1 MYDQLFLDLIYLRPF
16 WKAYPLSP
24 TESTTTPQTGEDAQ
38 LSTETGAAELI
49 HASEQDQNSASE
61 NPAALAHDH
70 DHDHDH
76 DHAHEH
82 GPTLNPECT
91 RQVDVEVSADEVSQ
105 AFAKIVK
112 QYRRMARIPGFRAGK
127 VPESVIR
134 RKFADQIQQDV
145 LEQILPPHFRAEIE
159 KQAVQPV
166 SQPQVTSMHLVDGE
180 PMRFQAAFE
189 VLPAIDVTGYDQVKV
204 DRPETSLEDAEFE
217 AELAQ
222 VRESHA
228 IMEPVEEDRPLV
240 DGDFAQIR
248 FTGLVHSVDGSAENE
263 AAKPIEGDDAIVEIG
278 GPNTVEAFTDALRG
292 AKVGQQMQF
301 EVSYPQDFT
310 EKGLAGKSVAYDVEV
325 KGIRKKILPELDDT
339 FAKQMG
345 EYDTID
351 QFKEK
356 LREHMANEKRR
367 HLESEAKDKLIGSFV
382 ERFQF
387 PVPESLL
394 QRQIDARLD
403 RGLRALAAQGMTTE
417 QMRNLDF
424 TRLRTAQRDSAL
436 NELRGSLILDRIAA
450 VENIEVADEEM
461 ETQLQLLA
469 YQAREPLEILRKRLT
484 EDGGLT
490 RIREQLRR
498 EKTVNQLFDRLAA

>member
-1 MYDQLFLDLIYLRPF
+1 
-16 WKAYPLSP
+16 
-24 TESTTTPQTGEDAQ
+24 
-38 LSTETGAAELI
+38 
-49 HASEQDQNSASE
+49 
-61 NPAALAHDH
+61 
-70 DHDHDH
+70 
-76 DHAHEH
+76 
-82 GPTLNPECT
+82 
-91 RQVDVEVSADEVSQ
+91 
-105 AFAKIVK
+105 
-112 QYRRMARIPGFRAGK
+112 ARIPGFRAGK

-145 LEQILPPHFRAEIE
+145 LEQILPPHFRAAIE
-159 KQAVQPV
+159 KQAIQPV
-166 SQPQVTSMHLVDGE
+166 SQPQVTSLHLVDGE

-189 VLPAIDVTGYDQVKV
+189 VLPTIDITGYDQVKV
-204 DRPETSLEDAEFE
+204 DRPDASLEDAEFE
-217 AELAQ
+217 AELAHL
-222 VRESHA
+222 RESHA
-228 IMEPVEEDRPLV
+228 IMEPVEEDRPIV

-248 FTGLVHSVDGSAENE
+248 FTGLVHSGDGSAE
-263 AAKPIEGDDAIVEIG
+263 ADTAKPIGGDDATVEIG
-278 GPNTVEAFTDALRG
+278 GPSTVEAFTDALRG

-310 EKGLAGKSVAYDVEV
+310 EKRLAGKTVAYDVEV
-325 KGIRKKILPELDDT
+325 KGIRKKILPELDDA
-339 FAKQMG
+339 FARQMG
-345 EYDTID
+345 EYETID
-351 QFKEK
+351 VLKDK
-356 LREHMANEKRR
+356 LREHMASDKRR
-367 HLESEAKDKLIGSFV
+367 RLESEAKDKLIGLFV

-394 QRQIDARLD
+394 QQQIDARLD

-424 TRLRTAQRDSAL
+424 SRLRAAQRDSAL

-450 VENIEVADEEM
+450 IENIEVADEEM

>member
-1 MYDQLFLDLIYLRPF
+1 MTSSLLEGI
-16 WKAYPLSP
+16 YPLSP
-24 TESTTTPQTGEDAQ
+24 TESTTPQTGEETQQPA
-38 LSTETGAAELI
+38 ETGAHESTLATDAEATSL
-49 HASEQDQNSASE
+49 AEAPSDA
-61 NPAALAHDH
+61 AHDH
-70 DHDHDH
+70 EHVHDHEHTH
-76 DHAHEH
+76 DHS
-82 GPTLNPECT
+82 PTLNPECT
-91 RQVDVEVSADEVSQ
+91 RQVDVEVPADEVSK
-105 AFAKIVK
+105 AFATVVK

-145 LEQILPPHFRAEIE
+145 LEQILPPKFRAAIE
-159 KQAVQPV
+159 EQGIQPV
-166 SQPQVTSMHLVDGE
+166 SQPQVTSLHLVDGE

-189 VLPAIDVTGYDQVKV
+189 VLPAIDVTGYEQVKV
-204 DRPETSLEDAEFE
+204 DRPNATLEDAEFE
-217 AELAQ
+217 SELAHL
-222 VRESHA
+222 RDSHA
-228 IMEPVEEDRPLV
+228 IMEPVEEDRPLA

-248 FTGLVHSVDGSAENE
+248 FTGLVHAEDGTAEGDE
-263 AAKPIEGDDAIVEIG
+263 AKPIEGDDATVEIG
-278 GPNTVEAFTDALRG
+278 GPNTVEAFSDALRG

-310 EKGLAGKSVAYDVEV
+310 EKRLAGKSVAYDVEV
-325 KGIRKKILPELDDT
+325 KGIRKKILPELDDA

-356 LREHMANEKRR
+356 LREHMANDKRR
-367 HLESEAKDKLIGSFV
+367 RMESEAKDRLIGSFV
-382 ERFQF
+382 ERYPF

-394 QRQIDARLD
+394 QQQIDARLD

-424 TRLRTAQRDSAL
+424 TRLRGGQRESAM

-450 VENIEVADEEM
+450 IENIEVAEEEM
-461 ETQLQLLA
+461 ESQLQLLA
-469 YQAREPLEILRKRLT
+469 YQAREPIEVLRKRLT
-484 EDGGLT
+484 DDGGLT

-498 EKTVNQLFDRLAA
+498 EKTVNQLFERLAA

>member
-1 MYDQLFLDLIYLRPF
+1 
-16 WKAYPLSP
+16 
-24 TESTTTPQTGEDAQ
+24 TGEDTQQPTEAGAHE
-38 LSTETGAAELI
+38 STLATNQDTNSPAE
-49 HASEQDQNSASE
+49 SSAD
-61 NPAALAHDH
+61 AAHDH
-70 DHDHDH
+70 EHDPNHTHD
-76 DHAHEH
+76 H

-91 RQVDVEVSADEVSQ
+91 RQVDVEVAADEVSK
-105 AFAKIVK
+105 AFATVVK

-159 KQAVQPV
+159 KLGVQPV

-189 VLPAIDVTGYDQVKV
+189 VLPVIDIAGYDQVKV
-204 DRPETSLEDAEFE
+204 DRPNTNLDDAEFE
-217 AELAQ
+217 AEL
-222 VRESHA
+222 VHLRDSHA

-248 FTGLVHSVDGSAENE
+248 FTGLVHAGDGSAEGD
-263 AAKPIEGDDAIVEIG
+263 AAKPIEGDDATVEIG

-310 EKGLAGKSVAYDVEV
+310 EKRLAGNSVAYDVEV
-325 KGIRKKILPELDDT
+325 KGIRKKILPELDDA

-345 EYDTID
+345 EYETID

-356 LREHMANEKRR
+356 LREHMANDKRR
-367 HLESEAKDKLIGSFV
+367 RLESEAKDRLVGSFV
-382 ERFQF
+382 ERYQF

-394 QRQIDARLD
+394 QQQIDARLD

-424 TRLRTAQRDSAL
+424 TRLRTAQRESAM

-461 ETQLQLLA
+461 ESQLQLLA
-469 YQAREPLEILRKRLT
+469 YQAREPIEVLRKRLT

-498 EKTVNQLFDRLAA
+498 EKTVNQLFERLAA

>member
-1 MYDQLFLDLIYLRPF
+1 M
-16 WKAYPLSP
+16 SP
-24 TESTTTPQTGEDAQ
+24 TESTTTPHTGEDAQ
-38 LSTETGAAELI
+38 QPTEAGARELAHPADHDPDSAAE
-49 HASEQDQNSASE
+49 NSTVM
-61 NPAALAHDH
+61 AHDH
-70 DHDHDH
+70 EHEHGHD
-76 DHAHEH
+76 HEH

-91 RQVDVEVSADEVSQ
+91 RQVDVEVPADEVTR
-105 AFAKIVK
+105 AFAKVVK

-145 LEQILPPHFRAEIE
+145 LEQILPPQFRAAIE
-159 KQAVQPV
+159 KQGVQPV
-166 SQPQVTSMHLVDGE
+166 SQPQVTSMHLADGE

-189 VLPAIDVTGYDQVKV
+189 VLPSIDITGYDQVKV
-204 DRPETSLEDAEFE
+204 DRPDTSLDDAEFE

-228 IMEPVEEDRPLV
+228 IMEPVEEDRPIV

-248 FTGLVHSVDGSAENE
+248 FTGLVNAGDGSTE
-263 AAKPIEGDDAIVEIG
+263 AAKPIEGDDATVEIG
-278 GPNTVEAFTDALRG
+278 GPNTVEAFTAALRG
-292 AKVGQQMQF
+292 SKVGQQMQF
-301 EVSYPQDFT
+301 EVGYPEDFT
-310 EKGLAGKSVAYDVEV
+310 EKRLAGKTVAYDVEV
-325 KGIRKKILPELDDT
+325 KEIRKKILPELDDA

-345 EYDTID
+345 EYETID
-351 QFKEK
+351 AFKEK
-356 LREHMANEKRR
+356 LREHMANDKRR
-367 HLESEAKDKLIGSFV
+367 HLESEAKDRLIGLFV

-394 QRQIDARLD
+394 QQQIDARLD

-424 TRLRTAQRDSAL
+424 RRLRAAQRDSAL

-450 VENIEVADEEM
+450 IENIEVADEEL

-498 EKTVNQLFDRLAA
+498 EKTVNQLFERLAA

>member
-1 MYDQLFLDLIYLRPF
+1 
-16 WKAYPLSP
+16 LSP
-24 TESTTTPQTGEDAQ
+24 TESATTPHTGEDAQ
-38 LSTETGAAELI
+38 QSNESGAQEHTA
-49 HASEQDQNSASE
+49 AAGQDQSFTVE
-61 NPAALAHDH
+61 NPAAHEHDH
-70 DHDHDH
+70 AHEDGH

-91 RQVDVEVSADEVSQ
+91 RQVDVEVSAEEVSR
-105 AFAKIVK
+105 AFASVVK
-112 QYRRMARIPGFRAGK
+112 RYRRAARIPGFRAGK

-134 RKFADQIQQDV
+134 RKFADSIQQDV
-145 LEQILPPHFRAEIE
+145 LEQILPAQFRAAIE
-159 KQAVQPV
+159 KQGVQPV
-166 SQPQVTSMHLVDGE
+166 SQPQVTSLHLVDGE

-189 VLPAIDVTGYDQVKV
+189 VLPAIDITGYDQAKV
-204 DRPETSLEDAEFE
+204 DRPETSLDDAEFE

-228 IMEPVEEDRPLV
+228 IMEPVEEDRLLT

-248 FTGLVHSVDGSAENE
+248 FTGLVHGGEEAREAEGE
-263 AAKPIEGDDAIVEIG
+263 TAKPIEGDDATVEIG
-278 GPNTVEAFTDALRG
+278 GPNTVEAFTAALRG

-301 EVSYPQDFT
+301 EVGYPEDFT
-310 EKGLAGKSVAYDVEV
+310 EKRLAGKTVAYDVEV
-325 KGIRKKILPELDDT
+325 KGIRKKILPELDDA
-339 FAKQMG
+339 FAKQLG
-345 EYDTID
+345 EYETID
-351 QFKEK
+351 VFKEK
-356 LREHMANEKRR
+356 LREHMANDKCRR
-367 HLESEAKDKLIGSFV
+367 LESEAKDKLIGSFV

-394 QRQIDARLD
+394 QQQIDARLD

-424 TRLRTAQRDSAL
+424 TRLRAAQRDSAL

-450 VENIEVADEEM
+450 MENIEVSEE
-461 ETQLQLLA
+461 ELESQLQLLA